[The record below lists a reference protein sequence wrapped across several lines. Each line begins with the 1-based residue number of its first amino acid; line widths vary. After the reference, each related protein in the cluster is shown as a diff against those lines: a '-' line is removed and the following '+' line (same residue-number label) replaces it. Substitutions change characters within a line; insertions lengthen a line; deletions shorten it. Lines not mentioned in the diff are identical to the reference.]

1 MALFQKKKQ
10 AAAEPGEALVLP
22 RHIGI
27 VMDGNGRW
35 AKKRALPRMA
45 GHSFGAEKFKK
56 INEYCLDRN
65 IETVTFFAF
74 STENWK
80 RSEEEVT
87 NIMNLFIDYLEEWLT
102 MDDSKNMKVR
112 FLGDRSVLS
121 EKAQRLMADVEE
133 KSQKFKNQL
142 NIAVNYGSRAELT
155 RACNLLKNKEGE
167 ITEEDISA
175 ALYTHGQPDV
185 DLIIRTGGEKR
196 LSNFLLWQAAYAEIY
211 FCDALWPDMTFEDI
225 DKALEFYSSRQ
236 RRFGGA

>member
-1 MALFQKKKQ
+1 MGFFKKKPKKTPV
-10 AAAEPGEALVLP
+10 EELVLP

-35 AKKRALPRMA
+35 AKKRGLPRMA

-65 IETVTFFAF
+65 IEVVTFYAF

-80 RSEEEVT
+80 RSQEEVT
-87 NIMNLFIDYLEEWLT
+87 NIMDLFVDYLHEWLG

-121 EKAQRLMADVEE
+121 PKAQELMAEVEE
-133 KSQKFKNQL
+133 KSRKFKNQL
-142 NIAVNYGSRAELT
+142 NIAINYGARSEICRAFE
-155 RACNLLKNKEGE
+155 LLKDKEK
-167 ITEEDISA
+167 ITEQDITD
-175 ALYTHGQPDV
+175 ALYTKGQPDV

-211 FCDALWPDMTFEDI
+211 FTDVLWPDITFEDI
-225 DKALEFYSSRQ
+225 DDALRFYSSRQ

>member
-1 MALFQKKKQ
+1 MGLFKKKSKKIPL
-10 AAAEPGEALVLP
+10 EELVLP

-35 AKKRALPRMA
+35 AKKRGLPRMA

-65 IETVTFFAF
+65 IEVVTFYAF

-80 RSEEEVT
+80 RSKEEVS
-87 NIMNLFIDYLEEWLT
+87 NIMDLFVDYLHQWLD
-102 MDDSKNMKVR
+102 MDDSRNMKVR

-121 EKAQRLMADVEE
+121 PKAQELMAEVEK
-133 KSQKFKNQL
+133 KSQRFKNQL
-142 NIAVNYGSRAELT
+142 NIAINYGARSEILRAFE
-155 RACNLLKNKEGE
+155 LLKGKES
-167 ITEEDISA
+167 ITEQDISDS
-175 ALYTHGQPDV
+175 LYTYGQPDV

-211 FCDALWPDMTFEDI
+211 FTDVLWPDISFDDI
-225 DKALEFYSSRQ
+225 DDALRFYSSRQ
-236 RRFGGA
+236 RRFGGV

>member
-1 MALFQKKKQ
+1 MALFKKKK
-10 AAAEPGEALVLP
+10 EVTGGDLVLP

-27 VMDGNGRW
+27 IMDGNGRW

-45 GHSFGAEKFKK
+45 GHRFGAEKFKK

-65 IETVTFFAF
+65 IEAVTFYAF

-80 RSEEEVT
+80 RSQEEVS

-142 NIAVNYGSRAELT
+142 NIAINYGARAELT

-167 ITEEDISA
+167 ITEEDISD
-175 ALYTHGQPDV
+175 ALYTKGQPEV

-211 FCDALWPDMTFEDI
+211 FCDTLWPDMTFEDI

>member
-1 MALFQKKKQ
+1 MGLFKKKSKKIPL
-10 AAAEPGEALVLP
+10 EELVLP
-22 RHIGI
+22 RQIGI

-35 AKKRALPRMA
+35 AKKRGLPRMA

-65 IETVTFFAF
+65 IEVVTFYAF

-80 RSEEEVT
+80 RSKEEVS
-87 NIMNLFIDYLEEWLT
+87 NIMDLFVDYLHQWLD

-121 EKAQRLMADVEE
+121 PKAQELMAEVEK
-133 KSQKFKNQL
+133 KSQRFKNQL
-142 NIAVNYGSRAELT
+142 NIAINYGARSEILRAFE
-155 RACNLLKNKEGE
+155 LLKGKES
-167 ITEEDISA
+167 ITEQDISDS
-175 ALYTHGQPDV
+175 LYTYGQPDV

-211 FCDALWPDMTFEDI
+211 FTDVLWPDISFDDI
-225 DKALEFYSSRQ
+225 DDALRFYSSRQ
-236 RRFGGA
+236 RRFGGV